1 MAKSRNNRKP
11 GAGKLLRTQ
20 VITHHREYKTT
31 RVLGEDVVTSKLV
44 PNTIRIP
51 VKAAYTKTGAMIRH
65 GFDYHKPISK
75 TIIHSR
81 RVAA

>member
-20 VITHHREYKTT
+20 VITHHRDD
-31 RVLGEDVVTSKLV
+31 RGKLH
-44 PNTIRIP
+44 PNTISHS
-51 VKAAYTKTGAMIRH
+51 VKAKHNKAGDVITRAFTH
-65 GFDYHKPISK
+65 HKPISK

-81 RVAA
+81 RVAV